1 MEENV
6 LKDFE
11 TFKEFPNKNLKIS
24 SSSNYYFVRKK
35 NEDFVTKRNIDS
47 ISTID
52 VLGKDKII
60 VEKSYFN
67 VLDGSLVLKTRSIS
81 DMDGKNEEFFE
92 SLDKIEIIRFS
103 SILNIKGNSVYYL
116 TKDEIEGLIN
126 YKECSAKTYKNTPK
140 KNYF

>member
-1 MEENV
+1 MKE
-6 LKDFE
+6 LTFE
-11 TFKEFPNKNLKIS
+11 TFKEFPEKSLKIS
-24 SSSNYYFVRKK
+24 SSSNYYFIKK
-35 NEDFVTKRNIDS
+35 LNDDFITKRNIDS
-47 ISTID
+47 ISNIN
-52 VLGKDKII
+52 VLGINKLLT
-60 VEKSYFN
+60 EKSYYN

-126 YKECSAKTYKNTPK
+126 YKECSAKTYKNIPK